1 MLEWPIVDAHVHL
14 WSPEQFPRPWLDPLP
29 ALDRP
34 FGLAEYHDQT
44 RGLPIAE
51 MVFVET
57 GVAPHYALLEA
68 QWAASLAGVDS
79 RLQGVVA
86 AAPLDDGPRI
96 RAYLDALAALGPL
109 VKGVRRNL
117 QDESDPEVCL
127 RAGFVQGVRLLADYG
142 FSCDLCIRHHQLP
155 AVTALARACPDVAFV
170 LDHLGKPPIE
180 AQQLDPWRDQLAA
193 LAALPNVACKV
204 SGLATEAD
212 WQRWQPADLAPYV
225 AHTLAVFRSERVLF
239 GSDWPVVT
247 LASTYQRWVQTLDA
261 LTSEL
266 SADQR
271 RKLWTENARRWYR
284 LAVPTSNGK

>member
-14 WSPEQFPRPWLDPLP
+14 WSPEQFPRPWLDSLP
-29 ALDRP
+29 PLDRP

-68 QWAASLAGVDS
+68 QWAAALAGADR
-79 RLQGVVA
+79 RLLGVVA

-96 RAYLDALAALGPL
+96 RAYLDALAALGPV

-117 QDESDPEVCL
+117 QDESDPAICL
-127 RAGFVQGVRLLADYG
+127 RADFVQGVRLLADYG

-170 LDHLGKPPIE
+170 LDHLAKPPIE
-180 AQQLDPWRDQLAA
+180 AQQLDPRRDQLAA
-193 LAALPNVACKV
+193 LAALPNVACQV
-204 SGLATEAD
+204 SGLATQAD
-212 WQRWQPADLAPYV
+212 LQRSQPADPAPQLAHAP
-225 AHTLAVFRSERVLF
+225 AGFWPERVPF

-247 LASTYQRWVQTLDA
+247 PAPKYQGLA
-261 LTSEL
+261 
-266 SADQR
+266 
-271 RKLWTENARRWYR
+271 
-284 LAVPTSNGK
+284 

>member
-1 MLEWPIVDAHVHL
+1 MLEQPIVDAHVHL
-14 WSPEQFPRPWLDPLP
+14 WSPEHFPRPWLAALP

-34 FGLAEYHDQT
+34 FGLAEYQDQT
-44 RGLPIAE
+44 RGLPITG

-68 QWAASLAGVDS
+68 QWAASLAGADP
-79 RLQGVVA
+79 RLLGVVA
-86 AAPLDDGPRI
+86 AAPLDDGTRI
-96 RAYLDALAALGPL
+96 RAYLDALAALGPV

-117 QDESDPEVCL
+117 QDESDAEICL

-155 AVTALARACPDVAFV
+155 AVTALARACPGVVFV

-180 AQQLDPWRDQLAA
+180 AHQLNPWRDQLAA

-225 AHTLAVFRSERVLF
+225 AHTLAVFGPERVLF

-247 LASTYQRWVQTLDA
+247 LASTYQRWAQTLDA
-261 LTSEL
+261 LTSQL
-266 SADQR
+266 PANQR

-284 LAVPTSNGK
+284 LAVPASSGE

>member
-14 WSPEQFPRPWLDPLP
+14 WAPDQFPRPGVCSLP
-29 ALDRP
+29 ALDPP
-34 FGLAEYHDQT
+34 FGLAESHDQT
-44 RGLPIAE
+44 RGPPIDG

-68 QWAASLAGVDS
+68 QWAAGLAGADP
-79 RLQGVVA
+79 RLLGVGA

-96 RAYLDALAALGPL
+96 RAYLDALAALGPV

-117 QDESDPEVCL
+117 QDESDPAICL

-155 AVTALARACPDVAFV
+155 AVTALARACPGVVFV

-180 AQQLDPWRDQLAA
+180 AHQLNPWRDQLAA
-193 LAALPNVACKV
+193 LAALPNVACKL

-225 AHTLAVFRSERVLF
+225 AHSLAVFGPERGLF
-239 GSDWPVVT
+239 GSDWPGVT
-247 LASTYQRWVQTLDA
+247 PASTYQRWGQTLD
-261 LTSEL
+261 
-266 SADQR
+266 
-271 RKLWTENARRWYR
+271 
-284 LAVPTSNGK
+284 